1 MNQAIEML
9 RSKAAQIVDYFA
21 PDSGIEFNIDPIEDV
36 HAVRN
41 CSRPTVHPT
50 MATLERTEQTEKLEE
65 EMNRCTNLTTRL
77 CLEQLNFV
85 NLLARTKRVWIY
97 NISQQEYVLG
107 NSVISKLKVPAR
119 KDKENYAVVASFPE
133 LVAEPVLHV
142 DDNET
147 HYHFTKGERLAMDLI
162 NPGNLGIDQ
171 NSEGMGDSVTLSLG
185 TNFGNK
191 GVFFSTRNPPLRKD
205 LTDARK
211 RYKKYCTALIECAN
225 IERLTLGASK
235 MSLTVTKAQIREAYK
250 FVNGNKTVD

>member
-36 HAVRN
+36 HAVEN
-41 CSRPTVHPT
+41 CSRPRVHPNMT
-50 MATLERTEQTEKLEE
+50 ILKRTEKTVRLEAGLNNGA
-65 EMNRCTNLTTRL
+65 NR
-77 CLEQLNFV
+77 LEQLNLV

-107 NSVISKLKVPAR
+107 NSIIRKLKVPAR
-119 KDKENYAVVASFPE
+119 KDEEDYAVVTSFPE
-133 LVAEPVLHV
+133 LVAEPVYNV
-142 DDNET
+142 DNNET
-147 HYHFTKGERLAMDLI
+147 HFYLIKGELLAMDLI

-250 FVNGNKTVD
+250 FVNGNKIVD